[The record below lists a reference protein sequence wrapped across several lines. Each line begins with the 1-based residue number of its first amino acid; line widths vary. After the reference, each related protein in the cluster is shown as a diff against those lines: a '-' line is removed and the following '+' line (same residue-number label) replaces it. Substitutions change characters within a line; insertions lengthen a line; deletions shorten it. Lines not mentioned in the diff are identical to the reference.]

1 MLGWSLFCVSF
12 CLLLIQ
18 HLHLATAP
26 GHTSPQPQLYLAGS
40 RQAEDLLHRLST
52 AMLLRHAK
60 VDNTTSSPENT
71 DKEDKLLAT
80 LWTSFL
86 LLLLLL
92 LSCLVVSVCEL
103 LMFCWHNKGRQTV
116 WSALRGEIGKI
127 VSRTGSGEDKVRQDS
142 KQSLVRE
149 EDRQHKKLLGQE
161 HEEEEVQGCRR

>member
-18 HLHLATAP
+18 HLHLHTAP

-40 RQAEDLLHRLST
+40 RQAEDLLHRLNN

-60 VDNTTSSPENT
+60 VDNTTSSAEKTNEG
-71 DKEDKLLAT
+71 DDLLAT
-80 LWTSFL
+80 LWTSFW

-92 LSCLVVSVCEL
+92 LSSLVVCVCEL
-103 LMFCWHNKGRQTV
+103 LMFCWHNRGRQTV
-116 WSALRGEIGKI
+116 WSAHRGEIVKI
-127 VSRTGSGEDKVRQDS
+127 VSRTRTAEDQVRQDS
-142 KQSLVRE
+142 KQSLVQE
-149 EDRQHKKLLGQE
+149 EYSQHKKLLGQE